1 MKAIVCQNCG
11 AANSYEANQ
20 TSIKCD
26 FCSNLINT
34 PNEEKNSQSNGNSK
48 LNENS
53 RIKFKPSIS
62 EPKETKTDSIPYI
75 KENYRK
81 VRVDDGWILHFENK
95 PSKFYRDKISY
106 DYSNGG
112 GELVITNKEIS
123 CFSEVF
129 DWFTDIEFKKIR
141 ILNFNNNQINDYFSF
156 ETFENLKEISL
167 KNNKLNRSDFN
178 FNSKFLDKINLS
190 NNQITSINFSTLFLS
205 ELTFSEYLTEINID
219 ISNNNITDFNVTN
232 TQFIIDLLHKSSK
245 ISLNI
250 SGNSI
255 DSSEF
260 KSKIKNFA
268 SNIPPSYFV
277 EKLGA
282 GPLTSLKNYPLKDS
296 EILSKFGN
304 TVYAT
309 FQLIDEKG
317 QSILYEIKCNNLE
330 TYKNAY
336 KLKYKSD
343 LKPPSFCFIATA
355 TMGSYD
361 HPEVVELR
369 NFRDNWILEKKWGES
384 FVNWYYHYGSIAA
397 KSIEKSFVLK
407 KICYLLIVK
416 PLYILSK
423 LINTKKLK

>member
-1 MKAIVCQNCG
+1 MKAIVCSNCG
-11 AANSYEANQ
+11 AANSYEINQ
-20 TSIKCD
+20 SSIKCD
-26 FCSNLINT
+26 FCSNLINI
-34 PNEEKNSQSNGNSK
+34 PNEEKNSQSVGNSK

-53 RIKFKPSIS
+53 RIKFKPTIS
-62 EPKETKTDSIPYI
+62 EPKESKTDSIPYI

-112 GELVITNKEIS
+112 GELVITNKEIT

-141 ILNFNNNQINDYFSF
+141 ILNFNNNHINDYFSF

-167 KNNKLNRSDFN
+167 KNNKLSRADFN

-190 NNQITSINFSTLFLS
+190 YNQINSVNFNTLFLP
-205 ELTFSEYLTEINID
+205 ELTFTEYLTEIIID
-219 ISNNNITDFNVTN
+219 LSNNNITDFSESN
-232 TQFIIDLLHKSSK
+232 TQFIIDLLHKASK
-245 ISLNI
+245 VSLNI
-250 SGNSI
+250 SGNSF
-255 DSSEF
+255 DSSMF
-260 KSKIKNFA
+260 KSKIKNFV
-268 SNIPPSYFV
+268 SNVPPSFFV
-277 EKLGA
+277 NKLGA
-282 GPLTSLKNYPLKDS
+282 GPLTSLKNYPLKDN
-296 EILSKFGN
+296 EIVNKFGN

-309 FQLIDEKG
+309 FQFIDENG
-317 QSILYEIKCNNLE
+317 QSTNFEIKCNNID
-330 TYKNAY
+330 TFKQAY
-336 KLKYKSD
+336 KLKYNSD

-361 HPEVVELR
+361 HPEVMELR
-369 NFRDNWILEKKWGES
+369 NFRDNWILKQQWGDR
-384 FVNWYYHYGSIAA
+384 FVDWYYHYGAIAA

-407 KICYLLIVK
+407 KVSYLLVVK

-423 LINTKKLK
+423 LITKK

>member
-1 MKAIVCQNCG
+1 MKAIVCSNCG
-11 AANSYEANQ
+11 AANSYDTNQ
-20 TSIKCD
+20 SSIKCD
-26 FCSNLINT
+26 FCSNLINI
-34 PNEEKNSQSNGNSK
+34 PNEEKNRQSNGNSI

-62 EPKETKTDSIPYI
+62 EPKESKTDSIPYI

-112 GELVITNKEIS
+112 GELVITNKEIT

-167 KNNKLNRSDFN
+167 KNNELNRSDFN

-190 NNQITSINFSTLFLS
+190 NNQITSINFNTLFLP
-205 ELTFSEYLTEINID
+205 ELTFSEYLTEIIID
-219 ISNNNITDFNVTN
+219 LSNNNITDFNDSN
-232 TQFIIDLLHKSSK
+232 TQFIIDLLHKTSK
-245 ISLNI
+245 VSLNI
-250 SGNSI
+250 SGNSF
-255 DSSEF
+255 DSSVF
-260 KSKIKNFA
+260 KSKIKNFV
-268 SNIPPSYFV
+268 SNIPPSFFV
-277 EKLGA
+277 NKISA
-282 GPLTSLKNYPLKDS
+282 GPLTSLKNYPLKDN
-296 EILSKFGN
+296 EIISKFGN

-309 FQLIDEKG
+309 FHLIDEKG
-317 QSILYEIKCNNLE
+317 QSTNYEIKCNNID
-330 TYKNAY
+330 TFKQAF
-336 KLKYKSD
+336 KLKYNSD

-361 HPEVVELR
+361 HPEVMELR
-369 NFRDNWILEKKWGES
+369 NFRDNWILEKKWGEG
-384 FVNWYYHYGSIAA
+384 FVAWYYHYGSIAA

-416 PLYILSK
+416 PLVYLSRIVK
-423 LINTKKLK
+423 N